1 MRADTRGMRQDEDT
15 PVRAP
20 TAPMGRG
27 RRAPYHSRQKMPTA
41 TALPQRRVPP
51 ARRRTS
57 DGRPDERALFA
68 RHRREPDP
76 ELREALVERFLPLAR
91 QLALR
96 YDAPGNA
103 YEDVFQ
109 VACLALVKAVDR
121 FEPDR
126 GVAFSSY
133 AVPTVLGEIKRWF
146 RDQTWAVHVTR
157 DLQERCLRVSRTV
170 DDLAARLGRPPTVT
184 EVAEAAGCAEEEVL
198 EALEVACAHRAASLD
213 APQRAED
220 EGDVALA
227 ETIGGE
233 DERLAT
239 AERRADLA
247 VLVGRLGPRERRA
260 LQLRFECDL
269 TQAEIAG
276 VLGVSQMQ
284 VSRILRRALE
294 RLRRLDGVEP
304 PPNAS

>member
-1 MRADTRGMRQDEDT
+1 M
-15 PVRAP
+15 
-20 TAPMGRG
+20 TA
-27 RRAPYHSRQKMPTA
+27 A

-51 ARRRTS
+51 PRRRTS

-68 RHRREPDP
+68 RHRRAPDP
-76 ELREALVERFLPLAR
+76 LVREALVERFLPLAR

-96 YDAPGNA
+96 YDGPSHA

-133 AVPTVLGEIKRWF
+133 AVPTVLGEIKRYF

-157 DLQERCLRVSRTV
+157 ELQERSLRVSGAV
-170 DDLAARLGRPPTVT
+170 DALAARGGRPPTIA
-184 EVAEAAGCAEEEVL
+184 EVAAETGCSAEEVL
-198 EALEVACAHRAASLD
+198 EALQVADAHRAASLD

-220 EGDVALA
+220 EGDVALGD
-227 ETIGGE
+227 TIGDE
-233 DERLAT
+233 DDRLKT
-239 AERRADLA
+239 VEQRADLSM
-247 VLVGRLGPRERRA
+247 LVGRLGPSERTA
-260 LQLRFECDL
+260 LHLRFEYDL

-294 RLRRLDGVEP
+294 RLRRLHGVES
-304 PPNAS
+304 AAVGTSAG

>member
-1 MRADTRGMRQDEDT
+1 M
-15 PVRAP
+15 
-20 TAPMGRG
+20 TA
-27 RRAPYHSRQKMPTA
+27 A
-41 TALPQRRVPP
+41 TALPPRRVPP

-68 RHRREPDP
+68 RHRRDPDP
-76 ELREALVERFLPLAR
+76 VLRAALVERFLPLAR

-96 YDAPGNA
+96 YDGPAHA
-103 YEDVFQ
+103 FEDVFQ

-133 AVPTVLGEIKRWF
+133 AVPTVLGEIKRYF
-146 RDQTWAVHVTR
+146 RDQTWAVHVAR

-170 DDLAARLGRPPTVT
+170 DDLAAGLGRPPTI
-184 EVAEAAGCAEEEVL
+184 AELAGATGCTEEEVL
-198 EALEVACAHRAASLD
+198 EALDVASAHRAASLD

-220 EGDVALA
+220 EADVALG
-227 ETIGGE
+227 ETIGGD
-233 DERLAT
+233 DELLAT
-239 AERRADLA
+239 AEQRADLE
-247 VLVGRLGPRERRA
+247 VLVGRLGERERAA
-260 LQLRFECDL
+260 LRLRFECDL
-269 TQAEIAG
+269 TQSEIAA

-294 RLRRLDGVEP
+294 RLRRLQGIE
-304 PPNAS
+304 AATGTTAG

>member
-1 MRADTRGMRQDEDT
+1 
-15 PVRAP
+15 
-20 TAPMGRG
+20 
-27 RRAPYHSRQKMPTA
+27 MPAA

-68 RHRREPDP
+68 RHRRHPDP
-76 ELREALVERFLPLAR
+76 ALREALVERFLPLAR

-96 YDAPGNA
+96 YEGPSHA

-121 FEPDR
+121 FEPER

-146 RDQTWAVHVTR
+146 RDQTWAVHVAR
-157 DLQERCLRVSRTV
+157 ELQERALRVSGAV
-170 DDLAARLGRPPTVT
+170 DDLGARLGRAPTIA
-184 EVAEAAGCAEEEVL
+184 EVAAETRYSAEEVL
-198 EALEVACAHRAASLD
+198 AALEAAAAHRASSLD
-213 APQRAED
+213 APMHAED
-220 EGDVALA
+220 EGEVALG
-227 ETIGGE
+227 ETLGAD

-239 AERRADLA
+239 VEQRADLSA
-247 VLVGRLGPRERRA
+247 LVGRLGPRERTTLA
-260 LQLRFECDL
+260 LRFEHDL
-269 TQAEIAG
+269 TQAEIAA

-294 RLRRLDGVEP
+294 RLRLLHGAESP
-304 PPNAS
+304 ALGSSAE

>member
-1 MRADTRGMRQDEDT
+1 M
-15 PVRAP
+15 
-20 TAPMGRG
+20 TA
-27 RRAPYHSRQKMPTA
+27 A

-51 ARRRTS
+51 ARRRTP

-68 RHRREPDP
+68 RHRRHPDP
-76 ELREALVERFLPLAR
+76 AVREALVERFLPLAR

-96 YDAPGNA
+96 YGGPGHA

-157 DLQERCLRVSRTV
+157 DLQERSLRVSSAA
-170 DDLAARLGRPPTVT
+170 DHLAARLGRPPTVAD
-184 EVAEAAGCAEEEVL
+184 VARETRLGEEEVL
-198 EALEVACAHRAASLD
+198 EALEVAYAHRAASLD
-213 APQRAED
+213 APQRAD
-220 EGDVALA
+220 DADVALGD
-227 ETIGGE
+227 TIGG
-233 DERLAT
+233 DDDRLAT
-239 AERRADLA
+239 AEQRADLA
-247 VLVGRLGPRERRA
+247 VLVGRLGASERTVLR
-260 LQLRFECDL
+260 LRFEHDL
-269 TQAEIAG
+269 TQAEIAA
-276 VLGVSQMQ
+276 LMGVSQMQ

-294 RLRRLDGVEP
+294 RLRRLYGVESGGP
-304 PPNAS
+304 GTSAG

>member
-1 MRADTRGMRQDEDT
+1 M
-15 PVRAP
+15 
-20 TAPMGRG
+20 TA
-27 RRAPYHSRQKMPTA
+27 A
-41 TALPQRRVPP
+41 TALPPRRVPP

-68 RHRREPDP
+68 RHRRHPDP
-76 ELREALVERFLPLAR
+76 ALRAALVERFLPLAR

-96 YDAPGNA
+96 YDGPAHA

-133 AVPTVLGEIKRWF
+133 AVPTVLGEIKRYF

-170 DDLAARLGRPPTVT
+170 DDLAARLGRAPTI
-184 EVAEAAGCAEEEVL
+184 AELAGATGCSEEEVL
-198 EALEVACAHRAASLD
+198 EALDVASAHRAASLD

-220 EGDVALA
+220 EADVALG
-227 ETIGGE
+227 ETIGGD
-233 DERLAT
+233 DELLAT
-239 AERRADLA
+239 AEQRADLE
-247 VLVGRLGPRERRA
+247 VLVGRLGAHERAA
-260 LQLRFECDL
+260 LRLRFECDL
-269 TQAEIAG
+269 TQSEIAA

-294 RLRRLDGVEP
+294 RLRRLQGIDAATDTSAG
-304 PPNAS
+304 